1 MNTDTKIDYMKVY
14 NLVKALRKTKG
25 VVAVTVWTEDDILS
39 AIDEREDLS
48 EGMKAAIA
56 KALTENTEARKRL
69 VSELEDCSQKWDA
82 IDNAVCKE
90 IGGPAGA
97 GR

>member
-48 EGMKAAIA
+48 EDMKAAIG
-56 KALTENTEARKRL
+56 KALTENTEARERL
-69 VSELEDCSQKWDA
+69 RRELEDCSQKWDT
-82 IDNAVCKE
+82 IDNAVCAE
-90 IGGPAGA
+90 IGSSAGA

>member
-1 MNTDTKIDYMKVY
+1 MNTNIKVDHMKVY
-14 NLVKALRKTKG
+14 NLGNTLRKTKG
-25 VVAVTVWTEDDILS
+25 VVAVTIWTEDDIIS

-69 VSELEDCSQKWDA
+69 VRNLEDCSQKWDA
-82 IDNAVCKE
+82 IDNAVCAE
-90 IGGPAGA
+90 IGGPAGE